1 MTSDLHRTIRELF
14 NNSQNILIVSH
25 IRPDGDCVGSVLGL
39 GLALL
44 DKGKKVQM
52 VLRDGV
58 PGSLKHLPG
67 SDLVVRKATEAYD
80 LSVVLDCSDINR
92 TGGVLDGAVPDI
104 NIDHHITNLNFAKNN
119 FVEAENAAT
128 AAILT
133 KYLHQWGLSISERV
147 AKNLATGI
155 IADTIGFRTSNVTPE
170 TLRLAANLMET
181 GIRLDDLYFQA
192 IVQRSLDSLNYWG
205 KGIANIQREGRL
217 IWTKLT
223 LKDRKAAGYN
233 GNDDADFIN
242 ILSGV
247 QDYDIALIFIEQP
260 GKRVKVSWRAK
271 PGWNV
276 SQIALQFG
284 GGGHPAA
291 AGAELSGKLEDVQSL
306 VLSATQL
313 VLGGQVN
320 DNLSERDDSS
330 TNGFGD
336 R

>member
-1 MTSDLHRTIRELF
+1 MANDLHQTIRELF
-14 NNSQNILIVSH
+14 DNSQNILITSH
-25 IRPDGDCVGSVLGL
+25 IRPDGDCIGSVLGL
-39 GLALL
+39 GLALI

-58 PGSLKHLPG
+58 PGSFKHLPG
-67 SDLVVRKATEAYD
+67 SNLIARKAAEPYD
-80 LSVVLDCSDINR
+80 LSVVLDCSDLNR
-92 TGGVLDGAVPDI
+92 TGGVLDGALPDI
-104 NIDHHITNLNFAKNN
+104 NIDHHITNLNFARTN
-119 FVEAENAAT
+119 FIEAENAAT

-133 KYLHQWGLSISERV
+133 KYLQQWGLSINQDV
-147 AKNLATGI
+147 AKNLVTGI
-155 IADTIGFRTSNVTPE
+155 ISDTIGFRTSNVTPE
-170 TLRLAANLMET
+170 TLRLTATLMET
-181 GIRLDDLYFQA
+181 GIHLDDLYFQA
-192 IVQRSLDSLNYWG
+192 IVQRSLDSLKYWG
-205 KGIANIQREGRL
+205 RGITNIQREDRL
-217 IWTKLT
+217 IWTTLT
-223 LKDRKAAGYN
+223 LKDRKAASYN

-247 QDYDIALIFIEQP
+247 QDYDIALIFIEQT

-313 VLGGQVN
+313 LLSDQVN
-320 DNLSERDDSS
+320 NNSERDASS